1 MVAPF
6 DLVSWNSLELDH
18 ALKLTNRLAV
28 ETVITEGLSP
38 FEYSHK
44 TPACNKYIANIF
56 AASFARFATTRNFSF
71 GIPTEYIV
79 SSLGTYM
86 YM

>member
-1 MVAPF
+1 MVSPF

-18 ALKLTNRLAV
+18 ALKETNRLAV
-28 ETVITEGLSP
+28 ETVITEGFLP

-56 AASFARFATTRNFSF
+56 AASFGRFATTRHFSF
-71 GIPTEYIV
+71 GIPTESIV

-86 YM
+86 

>member
-6 DLVSWNSLELDH
+6 DLVSWNSLEPNH
-18 ALKLTNRLAV
+18 ALKSTNRLAV
-28 ETVITEGLSP
+28 EIVITEGLLP

-56 AASFARFATTRNFSF
+56 AASFGRLATTRNLSF
-71 GIPTEYIV
+71 GVPSLWEPTW
-79 SSLGTYM
+79 
-86 YM
+86 

>member
-6 DLVSWNSLELDH
+6 DLVPWNSLELDH

-28 ETVITEGLSP
+28 ETVITEGLLP
-38 FEYSHK
+38 FKYSHK

-56 AASFARFATTRNFSF
+56 AASFGRFAITCNFSF
-71 GIPTEYIV
+71 GIPTTKIV